1 MKFHTYLFLIILL
14 GLLTIQIQAQNGK
27 ALSLN
32 GVDGFMRVVDHDDL
46 DIDVGEN
53 FSITL
58 WFQTQ
63 SNANFYR
70 IISKRLGGGGTLP
83 GYEMI
88 TQSGGGAYG
97 MNLRSVSN
105 VNSGPPFGQT
115 NVTNGSWHHLAMVVD
130 ATNNTATIYVD
141 GDAEQQSNVSAIG
154 AQSFANDVDLLI
166 GTEVL
171 ENIFLPGMIDE
182 VRLWSIPLSEL
193 EIEADMNNLVDGSE
207 DDLIASWDFEDVN
220 GNIVPDL
227 KGNHPGTLNGGAI
240 IFDPNSPMEFAS
252 ASVIQRNIPV
262 GQGEK
267 NEGVVAVNVQTVG
280 NLDPIDLTK
289 IDFSINGTTSLND
302 IEQIQI
308 YYTGGTERFSP
319 DALFGSASPANG
331 LISVAGTQ
339 TLNQGNNFFWLAYD
353 LIENAVEGNV
363 IDGEVISVEVNG
375 VEEELSIPSVVGSR
389 LILLEHKVL
398 FSSGDYGSVNYRI
411 PAITTALDGTLIA
424 VGDAR
429 VDQAGDLPN
438 NIDLLARRSTD
449 MGETWSDA
457 VLMADFGQFG
467 ASDPALVIDRN
478 TGDILCLFASHSG
491 LFQSTPSNKIR
502 FQVSRS
508 QDNGLTWSAPE
519 EFSNDIY
526 DSSWYG
532 AWVASGS
539 AHQTRSGRIIASV
552 GVRQNSSNDLTNF
565 MIFSDDGG
573 YNWDFMPNEIFSY
586 GNESKII
593 ELDNGD
599 LMLNGRNQTPDLRR
613 IHRSSDGG
621 QTWSG
626 AFFQPELLDPFVNGD
641 IIRYT
646 SILDEFDKSRL
657 LFSIASH
664 PTQRVNMKVFV
675 SYDEAD
681 TWPTSKVIYEGR
693 AGYSSLTILEDGTI
707 GLFYENG
714 EYETYQLHF
723 ARFSLDWLTD
733 GTDSYTPASAVNEE
747 ILSLLNLQ
755 VFPNPTYG
763 KLNIEMEIRE
773 TMNIESML
781 MDVSGNRIKPL
792 FNEEIPVGKY
802 TKAVQLDGLSSGK
815 YIIQFKVNENIF
827 ARKVIILK

>member
-289 IDFSINGTTSLND
+289 IDFSI
-302 IEQIQI
+302 
-308 YYTGGTERFSP
+308 SP
-319 DALFGSASPANG
+319 
-331 LISVAGTQ
+331 
-339 TLNQGNNFFWLAYD
+339 
-353 LIENAVEGNV
+353 
-363 IDGEVISVEVNG
+363 
-375 VEEELSIPSVVGSR
+375 
-389 LILLEHKVL
+389 
-398 FSSGDYGSVNYRI
+398 
-411 PAITTALDGTLIA
+411 
-424 VGDAR
+424 
-429 VDQAGDLPN
+429 
-438 NIDLLARRSTD
+438 
-449 MGETWSDA
+449 
-457 VLMADFGQFG
+457 
-467 ASDPALVIDRN
+467 
-478 TGDILCLFASHSG
+478 
-491 LFQSTPSNKIR
+491 
-502 FQVSRS
+502 
-508 QDNGLTWSAPE
+508 
-519 EFSNDIY
+519 
-526 DSSWYG
+526 
-532 AWVASGS
+532 
-539 AHQTRSGRIIASV
+539 
-552 GVRQNSSNDLTNF
+552 
-565 MIFSDDGG
+565 
-573 YNWDFMPNEIFSY
+573 
-586 GNESKII
+586 
-593 ELDNGD
+593 
-599 LMLNGRNQTPDLRR
+599 
-613 IHRSSDGG
+613 
-621 QTWSG
+621 
-626 AFFQPELLDPFVNGD
+626 
-641 IIRYT
+641 
-646 SILDEFDKSRL
+646 
-657 LFSIASH
+657 
-664 PTQRVNMKVFV
+664 
-675 SYDEAD
+675 
-681 TWPTSKVIYEGR
+681 
-693 AGYSSLTILEDGTI
+693 
-707 GLFYENG
+707 
-714 EYETYQLHF
+714 
-723 ARFSLDWLTD
+723 
-733 GTDSYTPASAVNEE
+733 
-747 ILSLLNLQ
+747 
-755 VFPNPTYG
+755 
-763 KLNIEMEIRE
+763 
-773 TMNIESML
+773 
-781 MDVSGNRIKPL
+781 
-792 FNEEIPVGKY
+792 
-802 TKAVQLDGLSSGK
+802 
-815 YIIQFKVNENIF
+815 
-827 ARKVIILK
+827 